1 MVKVNQNM
9 YMENKYVLK
18 EKTSIFILSCYM
30 STNYR
35 STQHARIAWRS
46 GCIPHLLLE
55 IGEGR

>member
-1 MVKVNQNM
+1 M